1 MSVKQLFF
9 SDRDGLDN
17 ALRNPDTMLFE
28 SKAQADARD
37 KTLELAE
44 GLRVFLV
51 DRVSGLSE
59 ELADECAM
67 ALAEEKGLVQK
78 ALKKPDV
85 LTHAVYGEKEPE
97 PAQNPGS

>member
-1 MSVKQLFF
+1 MSVQQLFF
-9 SDRDGLDN
+9 SDRDGIDK

-44 GLRVFLV
+44 GLREFLV

-67 ALAEEKGLVQK
+67 ALAEDKALIQK
-78 ALKKPDV
+78 ALKKPDI
-85 LTHAVYGEKEPE
+85 LMKAVFGDGEPD
-97 PAQNPGS
+97 PAQGADS